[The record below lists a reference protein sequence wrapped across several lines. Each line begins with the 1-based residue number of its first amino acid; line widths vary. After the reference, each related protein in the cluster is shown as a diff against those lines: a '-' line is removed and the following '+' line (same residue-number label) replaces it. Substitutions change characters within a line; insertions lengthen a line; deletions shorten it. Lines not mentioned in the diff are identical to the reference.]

1 MEWSRD
7 GSLIVLFVVL
17 FLIAV
22 VLAAAETALVR
33 VSRVRI
39 GAIADEGGRRARRTL
54 RLLDDL
60 PHVLNTILLLVLLVQ
75 IGAATVT
82 GILAERWFGSTGVTI
97 ASFALTIFLFVYSEA
112 IPKTYAY
119 RAAAPVIMAM
129 AYPIGWLTTVM
140 RPIIAVLVKFADLHA
155 PGRGIATTPTVT
167 ERELRSLAT
176 AAATEGEITDADLN
190 LIEGAF
196 RLGDRVAEEVM
207 VPRVDM
213 VAVPAS
219 ATAEQALE
227 VALGSGHRRLPVY
240 DGTIDNII
248 GVVRQ
253 RELLVSSGYTV
264 GDIAYPPLLVTE
276 SKRVLELLG
285 EMQTKGTHV
294 AVVIDEH
301 GGTSGMVTI
310 EDIVEELFGVV
321 SEEKTVVTPPVQQI
335 GRRRWVVDGRMLT
348 EDLEETLDVAL
359 PEGDWTT
366 VAGMVMGLAGDVPRV
381 GSEVRAGRM
390 KIRVTS
396 VTGRRIRRVEV
407 TEVGNRRDPDSR
419 REE

>member
-22 VLAAAETALVR
+22 VLAAAETSLVR

-39 GAIADEGGRRARRTL
+39 AAMADEGGRRARRTL
-54 RLLDDL
+54 LLLDDL
-60 PHVLNTILLLVLLVQ
+60 PHVLNTILLVVLLVQ

-82 GILAERWFGSTGVTI
+82 GILADRWFGATGVTV
-97 ASFALTIFLFVYSEA
+97 ASVVLTIFLFVYSEA

-119 RAAAPVIMAM
+119 QAAAPVVVML
-129 AYPIGWLTTVM
+129 AYPIGWLTTLL
-140 RPIIAVLVKFADLHA
+140 RPIIAILVKFADLHA

-167 ERELRSLAT
+167 ERELRSLAS
-176 AAATEGEITDADLN
+176 AAATEGEITDADLK

-196 RLGDRVAEEVM
+196 RLGDRVADEVM

-213 VAVPAS
+213 VAVAAS
-219 ATAEQALE
+219 ATAEEALD

-240 DGTIDNII
+240 DGSIDNII

-253 RELLVSSGYTV
+253 RDMVVGSGFTV

-276 SKRVLELLG
+276 SKRVLELLA
-285 EMQTKGTHV
+285 EMQTKATHV
-294 AVVIDEH
+294 AIVIDEH
-301 GGTSGMVTI
+301 GGTAGMVTI
-310 EDIVEELFGVV
+310 EDIVEELFGIV
-321 SEEKTVVTPPVQQI
+321 SEEKTVVTPPVRQV

-348 EDLEETLDVAL
+348 EDLEEALDVGL
-359 PEGDWTT
+359 PRGDWTT
-366 VAGMVMGLAGDVPRV
+366 VAGMVMGLAGDLPRV
-381 GSEVRAGRM
+381 GSEVAAGPLTV
-390 KIRVTS
+390 RVTG

-407 TEVGNRRDPDSR
+407 TVPDDR
-419 REE
+419 GPA

>member
-1 MEWSRD
+1 MDLDRD
-7 GSLIVLFVVL
+7 GGLIALFVVL

-39 GAIADEGGRRARRTL
+39 AARAEDGSKRAGRTL

-60 PHVLNTILLLVLLVQ
+60 PHVLNTTLLVVLLVQ

-82 GILAERWFGSTGVTI
+82 GILAERWFGSVGVTV
-97 ASFALTIFLFVYSEA
+97 ASIVLTIFLFVYSEA

-119 RAAAPVIMAM
+119 RNAAKVIMAL
-129 AYPIGWLTTVM
+129 AYPVGLLTSAL
-140 RPIIAVLVKFADLHA
+140 RPLVSVLVKFADLHA
-155 PGRGIATTPTVT
+155 PGEGIATTPTVT
-167 ERELRSLAT
+167 ERELRSLAA
-176 AAATEGEITDADLN
+176 AAATEGQITDADLR

-213 VAVPAS
+213 VGIPAS
-219 ATAEQALE
+219 ASAAEALE
-227 VALGSGHRRLPVY
+227 LALAHGHRRLPAF
-240 DGTIDNII
+240 DGGIDNII

-253 RELLVSSGYTV
+253 RDLVANPDRQVSEL
-264 GDIAYPPLLVTE
+264 AYPPLVVAE
-276 SKRVLELLG
+276 FKRVIELLR
-285 EMQTKGTHV
+285 EMQIAAIHV

-310 EDIVEELFGVV
+310 EDIVEELFGAV
-321 SEEKTVVTPPVQQI
+321 SEEGHVATPLVWPL
-335 GRRRWVVDGRMLT
+335 GSNRWRVDGRMLT
-348 EDLEETLDVAL
+348 EDLATHLGISL

-366 VAGMVMGLAGDVPRV
+366 VAGMVMGLSGSLPRP
-381 GSEVRAGRM
+381 GTEIQTDDCAVRVVEMR
-390 KIRVTS
+390 R
-396 VTGRRIRRVEV
+396 RRIRLVEII
-407 TEVGNRRDPDSR
+407 THPAK
-419 REE
+419 